1 MTTSLD
7 SDVLL
12 SIGFSLTNEGDACA
26 VGDGDGE
33 GEAPELAVACGV
45 GVGEAGACP
54 LGEAVGERNAP
65 GLAVACGVGVGN
77 ADGGIA
83 LRVKATASVKGPGRS
98 LFGSNCRGCVSGVLS
113 AQLSSLVRNRGVSV
127 TPCTGV
133 TSTGR
138 ATG

>member
-12 SIGFSLTNEGDACA
+12 SMGFSLTNEGDACP

-33 GEAPELAVACGV
+33 GDAPGLAVTWGV

-54 LGEAVGERNAP
+54 LGEAVGEGDAP
-65 GLAVACGVGVGN
+65 GLAVAWGVGVGE

-83 LRVKATASVKGPGRS
+83 LRLKATARVKGPGRS
-98 LFGSNCRGCVSGVLS
+98 LVGSNCRGCVSGVLS

-127 TPCTGV
+127 TPSTGV

>member
-1 MTTSLD
+1 VGEAGACPLGEA
-7 SDVLL
+7 V
-12 SIGFSLTNEGDACA
+12 GEGDAP
-26 VGDGDGE
+26 G
-33 GEAPELAVACGV
+33 LAVACGV

-54 LGEAVGERNAP
+54 LGEAVGEGDAP

-83 LRVKATASVKGPGRS
+83 LRVKATARVKGPGRS

-127 TPCTGV
+127 TPCTEV
-133 TSTGR
+133 TSIGR